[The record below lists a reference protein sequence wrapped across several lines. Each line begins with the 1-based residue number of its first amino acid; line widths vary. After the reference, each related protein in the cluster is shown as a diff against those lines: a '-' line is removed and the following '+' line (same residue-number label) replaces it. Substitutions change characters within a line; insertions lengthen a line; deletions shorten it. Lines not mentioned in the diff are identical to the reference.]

1 MNLAEISLF
10 LSLLL
15 LVFLAGGLWIAI
27 AMILVGLVAVAA
39 FTNTNAGALLAT
51 TVFGGS
57 TDWALTA
64 LPLFIWMGEV
74 LFRTRLA
81 DQMFAGLAPWMRGL
95 PGGLAHTNVLACGI
109 FAAVSGSSTATTATI
124 GRITV
129 SELTK
134 RGYDDRVVLGSLAGS
149 GTLGILIPPSL
160 IMIVYG
166 VAADVPITHLF
177 IAGVLPGMLLMALF
191 SGWIMV
197 DSFWRPERIPAPDAP
212 TTFAQKLRASR
223 ELIPVVVLIAGVIGS
238 IYFGIATATEA
249 AAVGLMG
256 SFAIA
261 RWTGTLSWQSFLD
274 SVYAA
279 VRTNCMIFFI
289 LAGSMF
295 LTGAMGFTG
304 IPRQLASMVGEQGFS
319 PGEILLVLTL
329 LMIVMGCFID
339 GISVVVLTT
348 SVLMPVIEA
357 AKIDPLWFGIYMIF
371 VVEMGLVTPPV
382 GFNLFVIQGLTKRDL
397 PYIAMAALPY
407 FLMMCVAVALIWT
420 FPQIVSWLPAQMTTS
435 AVAR

>member
-1 MNLAEISLF
+1 MTIAEISLF
-10 LSLLL
+10 LSVLL

-27 AMILVGLVAVAA
+27 AMILVGVVAVAA

-64 LPLFIWMGEV
+64 LPLFIWMGEI

-81 DQMFAGLAPWMRGL
+81 DQMFSGLAPWMSRL
-95 PGGLAHTNVLACGI
+95 PGRLAHTNVMACGI

-129 SELTK
+129 TELTR
-134 RGYDDRVVLGSLAGS
+134 RGYDDRIILGSLAGS
-149 GTLGILIPPSL
+149 GTLGILIPPSI

-191 SGWIMV
+191 SGWIMTDALV
-197 DSFWRPERIPAPDAP
+197 HPGRIPPPEAEVSLAE
-212 TTFAQKLRASR
+212 KLRASR
-223 ELIPVVVLIAGVIGS
+223 GLAPVLLLIAGVIGS
-238 IYFGIATATEA
+238 IYFGLATATEA
-249 AAVGLMG
+249 ACVGVMG
-256 SFAIA
+256 AFVVAWLS
-261 RWTGTLSWQSFLD
+261 GTLNWATFRA

-304 IPRQLASMVGEQGFS
+304 VPRHLASMVGAQGYS
-319 PGEILLVLTL
+319 PGEVLLVLTL

-357 AKIDPLWFGIYMIF
+357 AGINPLWFGIYMIF

-382 GFNLFVIQGLTKRDL
+382 GFNLFVIQGLTRRDL

-407 FLMMCVAVALIWT
+407 FLMMCVAVFLIWY
-420 FPQIVSWLPAQMTTS
+420 FPQIVTWLPAQMTAPT
-435 AVAR
+435 R

>member
-10 LSLLL
+10 LALLL
-15 LVFLAGGLWIAI
+15 LVLLAGGLWIAI
-27 AMILVGLVAVAA
+27 SMIVVGAVAIAA

-57 TDWALTA
+57 TDWSLTA
-64 LPLFIWMGEV
+64 LPLFIWMGEI

-81 DQMFAGLAPWMRGL
+81 DQMFSGLAPWMTRL
-95 PGGLAHTNVLACGI
+95 PGRLAHTTVLACGL

-129 SELTK
+129 AELTR
-134 RGYDDRVVLGSLAGS
+134 RGYDDRIVLGSLAGS
-149 GTLGILIPPSL
+149 GTLGILIPPSI

-177 IAGVLPGMLLMALF
+177 IAGVLPGALLIALF

-197 DSFWRPERIPAPDAP
+197 DSLVHPERIPPPEP
-212 TTFAQKLRASR
+212 TIGFAAKVSASR
-223 ELIPVVVLIAGVIGS
+223 ALIPVVVLIAGVIGS

-249 AAVGLMG
+249 AAVGVVGAL
-256 SFAIA
+256 AIA
-261 RWTGTLSWQSFLD
+261 AWSRTLNWRNFRA

-304 IPRQLASMVGEQGFS
+304 IPRTLASMVGDQGFS
-319 PGEILLVLTL
+319 PGEILLVLTV

-357 AKIDPLWFGIYMIF
+357 AKINPLWFGIYMIF

-397 PYIAMAALPY
+397 PYIAWAALPY
-407 FLMMCVAVALIWT
+407 FFVMCAAVLLVWY
-420 FPQIVSWLPAQMTTS
+420 FPQIVTWLPARMTTS
-435 AVAR
+435 VR

>member
-1 MNLAEISLF
+1 LNLGEICLLLAVLLLF
-10 LSLLL
+10 L
-15 LVFLAGGLWIAI
+15 LAGGLWIAI
-27 AMILVGLVAVAA
+27 AMIVVGLVAVAF
-39 FTNTNAGALLAT
+39 FTNASPGLLLAT

-64 LPLFIWMGEV
+64 LPLFILMGEI
-74 LFRTRLA
+74 LFRTKLA
-81 DQMFAGLAPWMRGL
+81 SQMFSGLSPWLSRL
-95 PGGLAHTNVLACGI
+95 PGRLAHTNVLACGI

-134 RGYDDRVVLGSLAGS
+134 RGYDERMVLGSLAGS
-149 GTLGILIPPSL
+149 GTLGILLPPSL

-177 IAGVLPGMLLMALF
+177 IAGVLPGVLLMGLFAAVVAGDALLHPAK
-191 SGWIMV
+191 V
-197 DSFWRPERIPAPDAP
+197 PPPEPATSFM
-212 TTFAQKLRASR
+212 QKLRASR
-223 ELIPVVVLIAGVIGS
+223 ELIPVILLILGVIGS
-238 IYFGIATATEA
+238 LYFGIATATEA
-249 AAVGLMG
+249 AGVGVVGALV
-256 SFAIA
+256 IA
-261 RWTGTLSWQSFLD
+261 AWSGTLSWKNFREAL
-274 SVYAA
+274 YAS

-304 IPRQLASMVGEQGFS
+304 IPGKLASIVGEQGFT
-319 PGEILLVLTL
+319 PGQIVLVLTL
-329 LMIVMGCFID
+329 LMMVLGCFID
-339 GISVVVLTT
+339 GISIVVLTT
-348 SVLMPVIEA
+348 SVLMPVIAA

-397 PYIAMAALPY
+397 PYIAWAAMPY
-407 FLMMCVAVALIWT
+407 FLAMCGAVAMVWYW
-420 FPQIVSWLPAQMTTS
+420 PAIVTWLPAQMTGPM
-435 AVAR
+435 R

>member
-81 DQMFAGLAPWMRGL
+81 DQMFAGLAPWMRKL

-129 SELTK
+129 IELTK
-134 RGYDDRVVLGSLAGS
+134 RGYDDRIVLGSLAGS

-177 IAGVLPGMLLMALF
+177 IAGVLPGALLMALF

-197 DSFWRPERIPAPDAP
+197 DSAWHPERIPAPDAA

-261 RWTGTLSWQSFLD
+261 WWTGTLTWQSFLD

-407 FLMMCVAVALIWT
+407 FLMMCVAVFLIWY

-435 AVAR
+435 GAPR

>member
-1 MNLAEISLF
+1 VSIAEISLF
-10 LSLLL
+10 LALLL
-15 LVFLAGGLWIAI
+15 LVLLAGGLWIAI
-27 AMILVGLVAVAA
+27 SMIVVGVVAVAA
-39 FTNTNAGALLAT
+39 FTNTSAGALLAT

-57 TDWALTA
+57 TDWSLTA
-64 LPLFIWMGEV
+64 LPLFIWMGEI

-81 DQMFAGLAPWMRGL
+81 DQMFSGLAPWMTRL
-95 PGGLAHTNVLACGI
+95 PGRLAHINVLACGL

-129 SELTK
+129 SELTR
-134 RGYDDRVVLGSLAGS
+134 RGYDDRLVLGSLAGS
-149 GTLGILIPPSL
+149 GTLGILIPPSI

-177 IAGVLPGMLLMALF
+177 IAGVLPGALLMALF
-191 SGWIMV
+191 TGWIV
-197 DSFWRPERIPAPDAP
+197 IDALLHPGRIPPPEPEIGFVA
-212 TTFAQKLRASR
+212 KVRASGR
-223 ELIPVVVLIAGVIGS
+223 LIPVVVLIAGVIGS
-238 IYFGIATATEA
+238 IYFGVATATEA
-249 AAVGLMG
+249 AGVGVVGALAVALW
-256 SFAIA
+256 S
-261 RWTGTLSWQSFLD
+261 GTLNWRNFRE

-304 IPRQLASMVGEQGFS
+304 IPRTLAAMVGDQGFTA
-319 PGEILLVLTL
+319 GQILLVLSL
-329 LMIVMGCFID
+329 LIIVMGCFID

-348 SVLMPVIEA
+348 SVLMPVVEA
-357 AKIDPLWFGIYMIF
+357 AKIDPLWFGVYMIF

-397 PYIAMAALPY
+397 PYIAWAALPY
-407 FLMMCVAVALIWT
+407 FFVMCVAVFLVWY
-420 FPQIVSWLPAQMTTS
+420 FPQIVTWLPAQMTTS
-435 AVAR
+435 VR

>member
-10 LSLLL
+10 LALLL
-15 LVFLAGGLWIAI
+15 LVLLAGGLWIAI
-27 AMILVGLVAVAA
+27 AMIVVGAVAVAA

-64 LPLFIWMGEV
+64 LPLFIWMGEI
-74 LFRTRLA
+74 LFRTKLA
-81 DQMFAGLAPWMRGL
+81 GQMFSGLAPWMTRL
-95 PGGLAHTNVLACGI
+95 PGRLAHVNVLACGI

-124 GRITV
+124 GRITIA
-129 SELTK
+129 ELTR
-134 RGYDDRVVLGSLAGS
+134 RGYDDRIVLGSLAGS
-149 GTLGILIPPSL
+149 GTLGILIPPSI

-177 IAGVLPGMLLMALF
+177 IAGVLPGILLMALF
-191 SGWIMV
+191 SGWIMI
-197 DSFWRPERIPAPDAP
+197 DAAIHPERIPPPDP
-212 TTFAQKLRASR
+212 EISFAAKLRASR
-223 ELIPVVVLIAGVIGS
+223 ELFPVIGLILGVIGS

-249 AAVGLMG
+249 AAVGVMG
-256 SFAIA
+256 AFGIA
-261 RWTGTLSWQSFLD
+261 WWTGTLNWRSFRA

-304 IPRQLASMVGEQGFS
+304 IPRHLAALVGEQGFS
-319 PGEILLVLTL
+319 PGQILLVLTIL
-329 LMIVMGCFID
+329 LIVLGCFID
-339 GISVVVLTT
+339 GISIVVLTT
-348 SVLMPVIEA
+348 SVLMPVIAA
-357 AKIDPLWFGIYMIF
+357 AKIDPLWFGIYMVF

-382 GFNLFVIQGLTKRDL
+382 GFNLFVIQSLTRRDL
-397 PYIAMAALPY
+397 LYIAWAALPY
-407 FLMMCVAVALIWT
+407 FFAMCVAVALIWY
-420 FPQIVSWLPAQMTTS
+420 FPQIVTWLPAQMTT
-435 AVAR
+435 AGR

>member
-1 MNLAEISLF
+1 
-10 LSLLL
+10 
-15 LVFLAGGLWIAI
+15 VFLAGGLWIAI

-129 SELTK
+129 TELTK
-134 RGYDDRVVLGSLAGS
+134 RGYDDRIVLGSLAGS

-177 IAGVLPGMLLMALF
+177 IAGVLPGILLMALF
-191 SGWIMV
+191 SGWIMTDALV
-197 DSFWRPERIPAPDAP
+197 HPKRIPAPDAA
-212 TTFAQKLRASR
+212 TTLAQKLRASR
-223 ELIPVVVLIAGVIGS
+223 ELIPVIVLIAGVIGS

-256 SFAIA
+256 AFAIA
-261 RWTGTLSWQSFLD
+261 WWTGTLSWESFKD

-304 IPRQLASMVGEQGFS
+304 IPRQLAAMVGEQGFS

-407 FLMMCVAVALIWT
+407 FLMMCVAVFLIWY

-435 AVAR
+435 GAPR

>member
-1 MNLAEISLF
+1 MSLF
-10 LSLLL
+10 LAALLL
-15 LVFLAGGLWIAI
+15 ALLAGGLWIAV
-27 AMILVGLVAVAA
+27 AMIVVGAVAVAA

-57 TDWALTA
+57 TDWSLTA
-64 LPLFIWMGEV
+64 LPLFIWMGEI

-81 DQMFAGLAPWMRGL
+81 DQMFSGLAPWTTAR
-95 PGGLAHTNVLACGI
+95 PGRLAHTNVLACGI

-129 SELTK
+129 AELTR
-134 RGYDDRVVLGSLAGS
+134 RGYDERLVLGSLAGS
-149 GTLGILIPPSL
+149 GTLGILIPPSI

-177 IAGVLPGMLLMALF
+177 IAGVLPGILLMALF
-191 SGWIMV
+191 SGWIVV
-197 DSFWRPERIPAPDAP
+197 DALAHPAKIPPPEPPLPLLA
-212 TTFAQKLRASR
+212 KLRASR
-223 ELIPVVVLIAGVIGS
+223 ELVPVVGLIAGVIGS

-249 AAVGLMG
+249 AAVGVLG
-256 SFAIA
+256 ALAIA
-261 RWTGTLSWQSFLD
+261 WWTGTLDRHTFRA

-304 IPRQLASMVGEQGFS
+304 IPRELAALVGGRGYTT
-319 PGEILLVLTL
+319 GEILLVLTV
-329 LMIVMGCFID
+329 LMIVLGCFID
-339 GISVVVLTT
+339 GISIVVLTT

-357 AKIDPLWFGIYMIF
+357 AKIDPLWFGIYMVF

-382 GFNLFVIQGLTKRDL
+382 GFNLFVIQGLTKREL
-397 PYIAMAALPY
+397 PYIAWAALPY
-407 FLMMCVAVALIWT
+407 FLAMCVAVVIIWY
-420 FPQIVSWLPAQMTTS
+420 FPQIVTWLPAQMTGP
-435 AVAR
+435 AR

>member
-1 MNLAEISLF
+1 MNLGEICLLLAVLLLF
-10 LSLLL
+10 LLG
-15 LVFLAGGLWIAI
+15 GGLWIAI
-27 AMILVGLVAVAA
+27 AMIVVGLVAVAF
-39 FTNTNAGALLAT
+39 FTNASPGLLLAT

-64 LPLFIWMGEV
+64 LPLFILMGEI
-74 LFRTRLA
+74 LFRTKLA
-81 DQMFAGLAPWMRGL
+81 SQMFSGLSPWLSRL
-95 PGGLAHTNVLACGI
+95 PGRLAHTNVLACGI

-129 SELTK
+129 SELTR
-134 RGYDDRVVLGSLAGS
+134 RGYDERMVLGSLAGS

-177 IAGVLPGMLLMALF
+177 IAGVLPGILLMSLFASVVAGDALLHPHK
-191 SGWIMV
+191 V
-197 DSFWRPERIPAPDAP
+197 PPPEPA
-212 TTFAQKLRASR
+212 TTFMQKLNASR
-223 ELIPVVVLIAGVIGS
+223 ELFPVIVLILGVIGS
-238 IYFGIATATEA
+238 LYFGIATATEA
-249 AAVGLMG
+249 AGVGVVGAL
-256 SFAIA
+256 AIA
-261 RWTGTLSWQSFLD
+261 AWSGTLSWKTCREAL
-274 SVYAA
+274 YAS

-304 IPRQLASMVGEQGFS
+304 IPGKLASIVGEQGFT
-319 PGEILLVLTL
+319 PGQIILVLTL
-329 LMIVMGCFID
+329 LMIVLGCFID
-339 GISVVVLTT
+339 GISIVVLTT
-348 SVLMPVIEA
+348 SVLMPVITA

-397 PYIAMAALPY
+397 PYIAWAAMPY
-407 FLMMCVAVALIWT
+407 FLAMCVAVAMVWYW
-420 FPQIVSWLPAQMTTS
+420 PAIVTWLPAQMTGPM
-435 AVAR
+435 R

>member
-1 MNLAEISLF
+1 MNIAEISLF

-27 AMILVGLVAVAA
+27 AMILVGVVAVAA

-64 LPLFIWMGEV
+64 LPLFIWMGEI

-81 DQMFAGLAPWMRGL
+81 DQMFAGLAPWMRRL
-95 PGGLAHTNVLACGI
+95 PGGLAHTNVMACGI

-129 SELTK
+129 TELTR

-149 GTLGILIPPSL
+149 GTLGILIPPSI

-191 SGWIMV
+191 SGWIMT
-197 DSFWRPERIPAPDAP
+197 DSLVHPGRFPAAEQAA
-212 TTFAQKLRASR
+212 TLAEKLRASR
-223 ELIPVVVLIAGVIGS
+223 GLIPVVLLIVGVIGS

-249 AAVGLMG
+249 AAVGVMG
-256 SFAIA
+256 AFAIA
-261 RWTGTLSWQSFLD
+261 WWSGTLSWATFRA

-304 IPRQLASMVGEQGFS
+304 VPRHLASMVGAQGFS
-319 PGEILLVLTL
+319 PGEVLLVLTL

-357 AKIDPLWFGIYMIF
+357 AGINPLWFGIYMIF

-397 PYIAMAALPY
+397 PYIALAALPY
-407 FLMMCVAVALIWT
+407 FFMMCVAVALIWY
-420 FPQIVSWLPAQMTTS
+420 FPQIVTWLPAQMTT
-435 AVAR
+435 AGR

>member
-10 LSLLL
+10 LAVLL

-27 AMILVGLVAVAA
+27 AMILVGLVAVTA

-64 LPLFIWMGEV
+64 LPLFIWMGEI

-81 DQMFAGLAPWMRGL
+81 DQMFSGLAPWMTRL
-95 PGGLAHTNVLACGI
+95 PGRLAHTNVLACGI

-129 SELTK
+129 TELTK
-134 RGYDDRVVLGSLAGS
+134 RGYDDRLVLGSLAGS
-149 GTLGILIPPSL
+149 GTLGILIPPSI

-191 SGWIMV
+191 SGWIMTDALV
-197 DSFWRPERIPAPDAP
+197 HPERIPAPEPRTSLAD
-212 TTFAQKLRASR
+212 KLRASR
-223 ELIPVVVLIAGVIGS
+223 ELIPVVLLIIGVIGA
-238 IYFGIATATEA
+238 IYFGLATATEA
-249 AAVGLMG
+249 AAVGVMG

-261 RWTGTLSWQSFLD
+261 WWTGMLSWASFRA

-304 IPRQLASMVGEQGFS
+304 IPRQLAAMVGEQGFT
-319 PGEILLVLTL
+319 PGEILLVLSIL
-329 LMIVMGCFID
+329 IIIMGCFID

-348 SVLMPVIEA
+348 SVLMPVVEA
-357 AKIDPLWFGIYMIF
+357 AKIDPLWFGIYLIF

-397 PYIAMAALPY
+397 PYIAWAALPY
-407 FLMMCVAVALIWT
+407 FLMMCVAVALIWY
-420 FPQIVSWLPAQMTTS
+420 FPQIATWLPAQMTTS
-435 AVAR
+435 GAAR

>member
-1 MNLAEISLF
+1 VNLAEISLF
-10 LSLLL
+10 LAVLL

-27 AMILVGLVAVAA
+27 AMILVGLVAVTA

-64 LPLFIWMGEV
+64 LPLFIWMGEI
-74 LFRTRLA
+74 LFRTKLA
-81 DQMFAGLAPWMRGL
+81 DQMFSGLSPWMTRL
-95 PGGLAHTNVLACGI
+95 PGRLAHTNVLACGI

-129 SELTK
+129 TELTK
-134 RGYDDRVVLGSLAGS
+134 RGYDDRLVLGSLAGS
-149 GTLGILIPPSL
+149 GTLGILIPPSI

-177 IAGVLPGMLLMALF
+177 IAGVLPGILLMALF
-191 SGWIMV
+191 SGWIMT
-197 DSFWRPERIPAPDAP
+197 DALIHPERIPAPEPRTSLAD
-212 TTFAQKLRASR
+212 KLRASR
-223 ELIPVVVLIAGVIGS
+223 ELIPVILLIVGVIGS
-238 IYFGIATATEA
+238 IYFGLATATEA
-249 AAVGLMG
+249 AAVGVMG

-261 RWTGTLSWQSFLD
+261 WLTGMLNWASFRA

-304 IPRQLASMVGEQGFS
+304 IPRQLATMVGEQGFT
-319 PGEILLVLTL
+319 PGEILLVLSIL
-329 LMIVMGCFID
+329 IIIMGCFID
-339 GISVVVLTT
+339 GISVVVLTA
-348 SVLMPVIEA
+348 SVLMPVVEA
-357 AKIDPLWFGIYMIF
+357 AKIDPLWFGIYLIF

-382 GFNLFVIQGLTKRDL
+382 GFNLFVIQGLSKRDL
-397 PYIAMAALPY
+397 PYIAWAALPY
-407 FLMMCVAVALIWT
+407 FLAMCVAVFLIWY
-420 FPQIVSWLPAQMTTS
+420 FPQIVTWLPAQMTS
-435 AVAR
+435 SVR

>member
-10 LSLLL
+10 LAVLL
-15 LVFLAGGLWIAI
+15 LVLLAGGLWIAI
-27 AMILVGLVAVAA
+27 AMIVVGAVAVAA

-64 LPLFIWMGEV
+64 LPLFIWMGEI

-81 DQMFAGLAPWMRGL
+81 DQMFSGLAPWMSRL
-95 PGGLAHTNVLACGI
+95 PGRLAHINVLACGI

-129 SELTK
+129 SELTR
-134 RGYDDRVVLGSLAGS
+134 RGYDDRLVLGSLAGS
-149 GTLGILIPPSL
+149 GTLGILIPPSI

-191 SGWIMV
+191 SGWIMADALV
-197 DSFWRPERIPAPDAP
+197 HPSRIPPPEPAVS
-212 TTFAQKLRASR
+212 FAAKLRASR
-223 ELIPVVVLIAGVIGS
+223 ELIPVLLLILGVIGS
-238 IYFGIATATEA
+238 IYLGIATATEA
-249 AAVGLMG
+249 AGVGVTGAL
-256 SFAIA
+256 AIA
-261 RWTGTLSWQSFLD
+261 WWYGSLDWRNFRD

-304 IPRQLASMVGEQGFS
+304 IPRTLAAMVGEQGFTA
-319 PGEILLVLTL
+319 GQILLALTVLL
-329 LMIVMGCFID
+329 IIMGCFID
-339 GISVVVLTT
+339 GISMVVLTT
-348 SVLMPVIEA
+348 SVLMPMIEA
-357 AKIDPLWFGIYMIF
+357 VKIDPLWFGVYMIF
-371 VVEMGLVTPPV
+371 IVEMSLVTPPV
-382 GFNLFVIQGLTKRDL
+382 GFNLFVIQSLTRRDL
-397 PYIAMAALPY
+397 LYISWAALPY
-407 FLMMCVAVALIWT
+407 FFAMCAAVFLIW
-420 FPQIVSWLPAQMTTS
+420 FYPQIVTWLPAQMTT
-435 AVAR
+435 AGR